1 MNKPPRKACVHSKFL
16 TASLSVP
23 GPIRSELTV
32 QKNRTS
38 TPTEKVNA
46 FQLILVETRV
56 KSWFTFYL
64 SVVVVVVVVRCP
76 LVTELPIV
84 ALGAVTVEGAQ
95 RVDALAAFP
104 AAALLALVHI
114 LVTSAKAQAK
124 TKKKNKNCY
133 SWL

>member
-1 MNKPPRKACVHSKFL
+1 M
-16 TASLSVP
+16 
-23 GPIRSELTV
+23 

-64 SVVVVVVVVRCP
+64 SVVVVVIVVVGCP

-124 TKKKNKNCY
+124 TEKKNKNCY

>member
-1 MNKPPRKACVHSKFL
+1 M
-16 TASLSVP
+16 
-23 GPIRSELTV
+23 
-32 QKNRTS
+32 
-38 TPTEKVNA
+38 NA
-46 FQLILVETRV
+46 FQLILVENSV
-56 KSWFTFYL
+56 KSWFPFYL
-64 SVVVVVVVVRCP
+64 SVVVVVVVGCP

-95 RVDALAAFP
+95 RVDALAAVP

-124 TKKKNKNCY
+124 TKKKKNPINCY

>member
-32 QKNRTS
+32 QKNRTP
-38 TPTEKVNA
+38 TPNRKGECISAHTC
-46 FQLILVETRV
+46 V
-56 KSWFTFYL
+56 KSWFPFYL
-64 SVVVVVVVVRCP
+64 SVVVVVVAVVVAVIGCP

-84 ALGAVTVEGAQ
+84 APGAVTVEGAQ
-95 RVDALAAFP
+95 RVDALAAVP

-124 TKKKNKNCY
+124 TKKTKQ
-133 SWL
+133 

>member
-46 FQLILVETRV
+46 FQLILVETRI

-64 SVVVVVVVVRCP
+64 SVVVVVVVGCP

-95 RVDALAAFP
+95 RVEALAAFP

-124 TKKKNKNCY
+124 RKKINKNCY